1 MGGGVAPTRV
11 GVGGGHLAMG
21 VENLVGGQGRQTQR
35 GGVEGEDHQEG
46 RYQGLQAGMVVMGA
60 VVVPSR
66 EAGKW
71 ASGQCAWKV
80 GQVKGCAKGE

>member
-1 MGGGVAPTRV
+1 VDGGVAPTRV
-11 GVGGGHLAMG
+11 EVGGGNLAKG
-21 VENLVGGQGRQTQR
+21 VENLVGGQGRQTR
-35 GGVEGEDHQEG
+35 VVGGVEGEDHQEG
-46 RYQGLQAGMVVMGA
+46 RYRGLQAGMVVMGA

-80 GQVKGCAKGE
+80 G